1 VSTRA
6 DKGEEFVVSTVGGP
20 PPDSREVSAP
30 EVRPDP
36 AVGLEEPSQQ
46 PGGPSGSRK
55 VLRSVGANVLAR
67 VIALPVSALLGI
79 AVTRLLVE
87 QYGAASY
94 AQYALVVGIGSLLPF
109 ADLGLGAAIVNAT
122 AGARDPRHDDHLRLT
137 LISCYRLLAV
147 SAAVVVLLSAMV
159 TALGAWEE
167 VLGDALAP
175 EAGAKAAALCVAVL
189 GLTLTVSVGQR
200 ILAGLGK
207 YTWVIVI
214 EGFQTPIVL
223 AVLLMMITLDV
234 GTGVYLAV
242 VAYVATFFLSAAALV
257 LAHRLVRPS
266 LVVALR
272 DAPRIRTVRGAK
284 VFDTAWPMLIQMVA
298 VALAMQS
305 DRLVLSHVSDIEQLA
320 KYSLAA
326 QMFNPVVAVVVTASM
341 TLWPVFAKARAEGV
355 ESDVSPMRMAAL
367 FGAAGAGL
375 AVLVSLASGILSE
388 LAADGQITLQL
399 PLLLAFS
406 AFVVLQAIKCPL
418 GIYLTDAKG
427 LRFQAYM
434 ISMMLPVNVAISW
447 VLAQRY
453 GAAGP
458 VIGSA
463 VGVLLFE
470 VVANSLYIRRH
481 AAQVAVR

>member
-1 VSTRA
+1 
-6 DKGEEFVVSTVGGP
+6 
-20 PPDSREVSAP
+20 
-30 EVRPDP
+30 
-36 AVGLEEPSQQ
+36 
-46 PGGPSGSRK
+46 
-55 VLRSVGANVLAR
+55 
-67 VIALPVSALLGI
+67 
-79 AVTRLLVE
+79 
-87 QYGAASY
+87 
-94 AQYALVVGIGSLLPF
+94 
-109 ADLGLGAAIVNAT
+109 
-122 AGARDPRHDDHLRLT
+122 
-137 LISCYRLLAV
+137 LLAV

-207 YTWVIVI
+207 YTWVIII